1 MKRSLAQTQPGFV
14 LHPRLRGDTWP
25 LGESQSSH
33 LLLMNNALVPWLVLV
48 PKTEETELYRLGP
61 VLREQVRDEVDALC
75 AFLDSELKPHK
86 LNVATLGNLVPQLH
100 IHLVARYRE
109 DVFWPGPVW
118 GRQER
123 RDYQTEE
130 VERLRARVREAL
142 GERFHGPMAAA
153 TSPGPQEIPS

>member
-1 MKRSLAQTQPGFV
+1 MKRSGHQTQPGFV

-25 LGESQSSH
+25 LGESQASH
-33 LLLMNNALVPWLVLV
+33 LLLMNNALVPWLILV

-61 VLREQVRDEVDALC
+61 SLRGLVRAEVDALC
-75 AFLDSELKPHK
+75 DFLESELKPHK

-100 IHLVARYRE
+100 IHLVARNRE

-130 VERLRARVREAL
+130 VERLRARVREVL
-142 GERFHGPMAAA
+142 GDRFTDPLN
-153 TSPGPQEIPS
+153 TNPSPGPQEIAS